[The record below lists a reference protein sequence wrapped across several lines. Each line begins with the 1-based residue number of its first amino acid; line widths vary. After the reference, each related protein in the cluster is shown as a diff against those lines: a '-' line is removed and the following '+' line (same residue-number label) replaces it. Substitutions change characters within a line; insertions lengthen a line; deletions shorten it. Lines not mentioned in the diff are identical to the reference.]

1 MVGPQY
7 DLLANPLGAVRS
19 TFDAAIAT
27 GSDPTSLN
35 NRDWGVID
43 LFRNLL
49 SDQSHLSQVITN
61 NLHSLLLNHFKSHQT
76 LIIS

>member
-19 TFDAAIAT
+19 TFDTAIAT

-43 LFRNLL
+43 LFRHFL
-49 SDQSHLSQVITN
+49 SDQSHLSQVITIST
-61 NLHSLLLNHFKSHQT
+61 LFSSISSNHIKT
-76 LIIS
+76 LIIN

>member
-49 SDQSHLSQVITN
+49 SDQSHLSQVITIST
-61 NLHSLLLNHFKSHQT
+61 LFSSNHIKT
-76 LIIS
+76 LIVN